1 MLIWEISVNMKWN
14 IATKLVGPVALA
26 IMIAGCAGVSAP
38 GQQAQATT
46 SRAALSTSEV
56 QAGWVTAADIT
67 LTPGPVDVTTSDAG
81 SPPVTDEPTPQGDNL
96 ANFSG
101 TVQNAPS
108 GANWTG
114 AWQIEGRTVRVSSS
128 TTIEQ
133 AVGALGKGA
142 VSEVEGWTRP
152 DGSVDAG
159 WIHVLSGVPG
169 QATPTSGVVSSVPT
183 ATPSPT
189 QPGSVASSSPLATA
203 VPEQGRGSAPEAS
216 VKPPVQHIV
225 LRGWIENLPQPA
237 VVGTWRVSGRNV
249 NVSAATRI
257 RQQHWALGLGAFVQV
272 LGWLRPDGS
281 IDAAQIE
288 TKNPKSAG
296 SEQQGNGSQPGAPK
310 GNGKGGGNGKG
321 NGKGGGN

>member
-1 MLIWEISVNMKWN
+1 MKWN
-14 IATKLVGPVALA
+14 VATTLVGLMALA
-26 IMIAGCAGVSAP
+26 TMMAGCANVSAL

-46 SRAALSTSEV
+46 SRAALSISEV

-67 LTPGPVDVTTSDAG
+67 VTPGPVEVTTSDAG

-114 AWQIEGRTVRVSSS
+114 TWQISGRTVRVSSS
-128 TTIEQ
+128 TAIEQ
-133 AVGALGKGA
+133 TVGALGKGA
-142 VSEVEGWTRP
+142 VCDVEGWTLP

-159 WIHVLSGVPG
+159 WIHVLSGAPS
-169 QATPTSGVVSSVPT
+169 QATPTPGAVSRAAT
-183 ATPSPT
+183 ATLAPA
-189 QPGSVASSSPLATA
+189 QPGPDASPAPSAPA
-203 VPEQGRGSAPEAS
+203 VPGQGHGSASQAS
-216 VKPPVQHIV
+216 VKPPAQRHIV
-225 LRGWIENLPQPA
+225 LRGWIESLPQPG

-257 RQQHWALGLGAFVQV
+257 RQQHWALGREAFVQV
-272 LGWLRPDGS
+272 LGWQRPDGS

-296 SEQQGNGSQPGAPK
+296 SGEQGNGSQPGAPN
-310 GNGKGGGNGKG
+310 GNGKGRGNGQG
-321 NGKGGGN
+321 NGQGGGD